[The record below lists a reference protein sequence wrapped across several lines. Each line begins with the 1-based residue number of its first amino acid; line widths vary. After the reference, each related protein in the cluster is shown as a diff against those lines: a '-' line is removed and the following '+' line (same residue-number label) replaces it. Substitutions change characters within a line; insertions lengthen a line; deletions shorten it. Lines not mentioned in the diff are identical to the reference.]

1 MIYLVTGEEI
11 LNTYLLGAFSSRDEA
26 EKQKNRLEE
35 KVKERYMISLIKFKI
50 VEIPFNNTEWI
61 DKSLELSFE

>member
-11 LNTYLLGAFSSRDEA
+11 FRTYLLGAFSTKEEA

-35 KVKERYMISLIKFKI
+35 KSKEYMISLIKFNV
-50 VEIPFNNTEWI
+50 VEVPFDSTEWI
-61 DKSLELSFE
+61 DKSLESS

>member
-11 LNTYLLGAFSSRDEA
+11 LRTYLLGAFSTKEEA

-35 KVKERYMISLIKFKI
+35 KAKEYMISLIKFNV
-50 VEIPFNNTEWI
+50 VEVPFNNTEWI
-61 DKSLELSFE
+61 DKSLESS